1 MSTMQ
6 DTYHIPGL
14 EEYIQQNETSK
25 RSRSE
30 AWQIAIGL
38 QQVDG
43 LEPST
48 YLLQTAHQ
56 HIEGDITIDEAKRL
70 IDTYYE
76 SREHRDEVNAER
88 TEEADKVAAR
98 ITELLEEETFTFSP
112 AQLATIHRRLF
123 TGIYKFAGLFRDYNI
138 TKREW
143 VLGGDTVI
151 YAGYDTITDT
161 LNYDMGQE
169 KSFSYAGLPV
179 DEAIRHLCVF
189 CSHLWQVH
197 AFGEGNTRTTAV
209 FMIKYMRTLGLQV
222 NNDVFAAHS
231 WYFRNALVRANYNN
245 LAEHITETIEFLE
258 RFFRNML
265 LGEQH
270 VLSNRHLHIDWKEE
284 QTQSATST
292 VQSAV
297 QSATSAQSLPSKCK
311 NCTLDE
317 IVVLRSIQVNPRI
330 TQKQLAVE
338 IRKSER
344 TVKTITTHLVEK
356 GILRRDNGK
365 RDGYWTILYD
375 EDIKEE
381 D

>member
-14 EEYIQQNETSK
+14 EEYIRQSEPTK

-30 AWQIAIGL
+30 AWQMAIGL

-56 HIEGDITIDEAKRL
+56 HIEGDITIEEAKHL
-70 IDTYYE
+70 IETYYE
-76 SREHRDEVNAER
+76 SREHRNEANAER
-88 TEEADKVAAR
+88 TEEADKVATR
-98 ITELLEEETFTFSP
+98 ITELLEEGTFTFSP

-143 VLGGDTVI
+143 VLAGDTVT
-151 YAGYDTITDT
+151 YAGYDTITET

-245 LAEHITETIEFLE
+245 LTEQITETTDYLE

-284 QTQSATST
+284 QTQSANSVT
-292 VQSAV
+292 QSAI
-297 QSATSAQSLPSKCK
+297 QSANSARMLPSKCK

-317 IVVLRSIQVNPRI
+317 VVVLRLIQVNPRM

-344 TVKTITTHLVEK
+344 TAKTITTHLVEM
-356 GILRRDNGK
+356 GVLRRDNGK

-375 EDIKEE
+375 EDKA
-381 D
+381 